1 MKQNACFGGSKRQ
14 IFQFAGIFMPF
25 RVCFAPFVGNHFYN
39 CMTQL
44 YICSSKSKSEL
55 KMRKLVTIFTSLLLM
70 ASSIKAQQI
79 TGTVKDEKGKGLEK
93 ATVSLLK
100 AKDSS
105 VVKLVATGD
114 NGVYSFNTIQTGR
127 YLVNISYVGYAQ
139 TYSEAFDFTGSTVTM
154 PAITISKPSGD
165 LAGVVVTSKKPI
177 IEVRADKM
185 ILNVEGTINAVG
197 NDALELLR
205 KSPGVMVDK
214 DDNLSLAGKN
224 GVQVYID
231 GKPSPLAGADLA
243 NFLKST
249 QSSQI
254 EAIEII
260 TNPSAKY
267 EAAGN
272 AGIIN
277 IKLKKNKTFG
287 TNGAVNLGYTQGTYP
302 KYTGGINLNHRNKNV
317 NLYGTYNYNDS
328 RSLMTMNSTRDQFD
342 TLFDQNNRIDVLVKS
357 HTYKAGVDYFLGQ
370 KSTIGAMVNGT
381 IADIDVNTSGPMY
394 FTFKPTG
401 VLNRI
406 LDATNT
412 NDRSMK
418 NFNGNLNYRYAVTGG
433 TELNI
438 DADYGKFKI
447 GSNQYQPNFYYQPDG
462 TTEISRAIYNMISP
476 SDIKLYSLKAD
487 YEQNFK
493 GGRLGIGGKVGVV
506 NTDNDF
512 KRYDVYTS
520 SKVLDTLK
528 SNRFEYNENINA
540 LYVNY
545 NKQLKKGI
553 MFQVGVRAENT
564 NLKGTSTG
572 FRQVSSTMVPYDS
585 AFKRNYTDLFP
596 SAAITFNKNPMKQW
610 TISYSRRI
618 DRPAYQDLNPFEF
631 KINEYTFQK
640 GNTNLRPQYTNSI
653 DITNIYKYRLT
664 TKLTF
669 SHVNDIFAQIPDT
682 IDKTKGFLTKKN
694 LATQNVV
701 ALSISYPFQ
710 YKWYSFFASLNSNY
724 SHYKADFGGGDRKV
738 NQQVFSVTYYMQNSF
753 DLGKGWRGE
762 LTGLFLSPSV
772 WQGFFKTKSMGS
784 VDLGLQKTLFDG
796 KANVKFGV
804 SDIFQTMKWSGT
816 SDFAGVKSQFS
827 GQGEMPQFKLNFS
840 YRFGNSQVKAARQR
854 KSALEEEKKRAEGGG
869 QGGMGQ

>member
-1 MKQNACFGGSKRQ
+1 
-14 IFQFAGIFMPF
+14 
-25 RVCFAPFVGNHFYN
+25 
-39 CMTQL
+39 
-44 YICSSKSKSEL
+44 
-55 KMRKLVTIFTSLLLM
+55 
-70 ASSIKAQQI
+70 
-79 TGTVKDEKGKGLEK
+79 
-93 ATVSLLK
+93 
-100 AKDSS
+100 
-105 VVKLVATGD
+105 
-114 NGVYSFNTIQTGR
+114 
-127 YLVNISYVGYAQ
+127 
-139 TYSEAFDFTGSTVTM
+139 
-154 PAITISKPSGD
+154 
-165 LAGVVVTSKKPI
+165 
-177 IEVRADKM
+177 M

-214 DDNLSLAGKN
+214 DDNISLAGKN

-231 GKPSPLAGADLA
+231 GKPSPLSGPDLA

-254 EAIEII
+254 ESIEII

-277 IKLKKNKTFG
+277 IRLKKNKSFG
-287 TNGAVNLGYTQGTYP
+287 TNGSANLGYVQGVYP
-302 KYTGGINLNHRNKNV
+302 KYNGGLNLNHRNKSINV
-317 NLYGTYNYNDS
+317 FGTYNYNNS
-328 RSLMTMNSTRDQFD
+328 HSLMKMNSTRDQFD
-342 TLFDQNNRIDVLVKS
+342 TLFDQKNRMNIFVKS
-357 HTYKAGVDYFLGQ
+357 HSYKAGVDYFINK
-370 KSTIGAMVNGT
+370 KSTLGAMVNGN
-381 IADIDVNTSGPMY
+381 IADIDVNSSGPMY
-394 FTFKPTG
+394 FTYIPTG
-401 VLNRI
+401 MLSRI
-406 LDATNT
+406 LDASNE
-412 NDRSMK
+412 NERSMN
-418 NFNGNLNYRYAVTGG
+418 NFNANLNYRYAVTGG
-433 TELNI
+433 AELNI
-438 DADYGKFKI
+438 DADYGSFNI
-447 GSNQYQPNFYYQPDG
+447 NSNQFQPNYYYQPDG
-462 TTEISRAIYNMISP
+462 TTEISRAVYNMIAP
-476 SDIKLYSLKAD
+476 SDIDLVSLKTD

-493 GGRLGIGGKVGVV
+493 GGRLGIGGKIGLV

-512 KRYDVYTS
+512 QRYNVFS
-520 SKVLDTLK
+520 SNKILDTLK

-553 MFQVGVRAENT
+553 MFQLGVRAENT
-564 NLKGTSTG
+564 NIKGTSTG
-572 FRQVSSTMVPYDS
+572 YAQAGNALIPFDST
-585 AFKRNYTDLFP
+585 FKRNYIDLFP
-596 SAAITFNKNPMKQW
+596 SAALTFNKNPMKQW

-631 KINEYTFQK
+631 KLNEYTFLK

-710 YKWYSFFASLNSNY
+710 YKWYSFFAALNSNF
-724 SHYKADFGGGDRKV
+724 SHYKADFGGNGRIVDQK
-738 NQQVFSVTYYMQNSF
+738 VFSVTYYMQNSI
-753 DLGKGWRGE
+753 DLGKGWKGE
-762 LTGLFLSPSV
+762 VTGLFISPSV
-772 WQGFFKTKSMGS
+772 WQGFFRTSSMGS
-784 VDLGLQKTLFDG
+784 VDLGLQKALFDG
-796 KANVKFGV
+796 KANVKFAV

-816 SDFAGVKSQFS
+816 SDFAGVKSNFS
-827 GQGEMPQFKLNFS
+827 GQGEMPQFKINFS

-869 QGGMGQ
+869 QGGIGQ